1 MNVRGQ
7 TNKQWMVETL
17 RLVLREAEVQWRMVE
32 EDGYPGS
39 LVPDGGF
46 VTAATLA
53 EVRAVLAEV
62 DRPKRP
68 KE

>member
-17 RLVLREAEVQWRMVE
+17 RLVLRDAE
-32 EDGYPGS
+32 S
-39 LVPDGGF
+39 GGF
-46 VTAATLA
+46 VAGYARVSIEA
-53 EVRAVLAEV
+53 IEEVRAVLAEV